1 MVTLFVAAVALSIL
15 AEMMRPVPLVTRK
28 RMTMC
33 YRIIG
38 VLVLPTILLPGLA
51 MAHGNVELENDTCVR
66 RVGGS
71 LVHFNAYQPQNEAK
85 AQYCTDIPGEGD
97 TFLVVDLVDPE
108 LRTLPVG
115 VRVVRGIDESSDDQ
129 TVAYWPPATHPDGV
143 LRGEAS
149 LTKGLYKVVI
159 TPEGLSP
166 AAYLLQVQ
174 QVDYGSIVRKAM
186 GPLTVLLILALIWH
200 EFSKSGRLSNWRMFR
215 QS

>member
-1 MVTLFVAAVALSIL
+1 MVTIFIAAVALSIL
-15 AEMMRPVPLVTRK
+15 AEMMRPVPMVTRK
-28 RMTMC
+28 RMAMC
-33 YRIIG
+33 YRVIG
-38 VLVLPTILLPGLA
+38 ALVFPTILLPGLA
-51 MAHGNVELENDTCVR
+51 IAHGNVELEKDTCVR

-186 GPLTVLLILALIWH
+186 GPLTVLLILALIWY
-200 EFSKSGRLSNWRMFR
+200 EFSKSGRLRNWRMFR